1 MPDPAPERAQAL
13 DALVDSLLA
22 QSVPGADI
30 DAVIAQLRSQAE
42 TMALEELGL
51 ESLGLMEV
59 CLHLELDHGVPLT
72 PDDVLLMKSVR
83 ELLDAISAHQRR

>member
-22 QSVPGADI
+22 QSVPGTDI
-30 DAVIAQLRSQAE
+30 DALIVQLRSQAD
-42 TMALEELGL
+42 TMPLEALGL

-59 CLHLELDHGVPLT
+59 CLHLELDHGVPIT
-72 PDDVLLMKSVR
+72 PDDVLALGSVSD
-83 ELLDAISAHQRR
+83 LLDAITAHQRR